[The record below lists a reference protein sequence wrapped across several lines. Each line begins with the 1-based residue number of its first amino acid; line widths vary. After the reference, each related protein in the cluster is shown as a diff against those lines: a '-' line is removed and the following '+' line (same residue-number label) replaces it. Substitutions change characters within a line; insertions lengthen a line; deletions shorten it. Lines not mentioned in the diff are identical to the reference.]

1 METMHKGTSHLK
13 QIPQMKKIEGQV
25 RGIIKMI
32 EEERYCIDI
41 LHQFKAVQSALNTV
55 ELKILKSH
63 VEGCLKDSI
72 KCKDSDRTQELID
85 EVMDIV
91 TKVKKG
97 RL

>member
-1 METMHKGTSHLK
+1 MDMRASHLK

-41 LHQFKAVQSALNTV
+41 LHQFRAVQSGLNSI

-63 VEGCLKDSI
+63 IENCIKDSI
-72 KCKDSDRTQELID
+72 KSKNSGKSQELID
-85 EVMDIV
+85 EVMEIV
-91 TKVKKG
+91 TKVKQG